1 MIIATY
7 LSQEGFSEKRGTWYS
22 RELNTTITSTFE
34 DDFFNVTV
42 EEHTYKA
49 IHISDI
55 AKVIDHCH
63 NYTGTSLL
71 VLLYNMQ
78 RSVKNNSVLAI
89 KEDI

>member
-1 MIIATY
+1 MIIGTY

-22 RELNTTITSTFE
+22 RELNATITSTG
-34 DDFFNVTV
+34 DNDFFNVTV
-42 EEHTYKA
+42 EEHTYKD
-49 IHISDI
+49 IHLSDI
-55 AKVIDHCH
+55 SKVVDHCH

-78 RSVKNNSVLAI
+78 KRVKNNSVLAI